1 YIYIYIYI
9 YRDDIIG
16 ILLHFLL
23 LITHTYVLS
32 YSKQWARDFPGAK
45 CVAIGNRGGSY
56 PPSVSHPQNA
66 VAGAD
71 APPRRHRQTSV
82 RARRKSDSTR
92 VISCGFMAG
101 STATSTDQRLNPSWI
116 AWIMSVS
123 CGKRCLVSNLLLSP
137 AEEYLGRERRARVL
151 DIGCAS
157 DTWTMEMA
165 KLYPH
170 CELIG
175 INISSTIPSD
185 TDSRN
190 IVYTDSGICDGLPFE
205 DESFDFVM
213 MRTMTLALRRKE
225 WPVIM
230 KEIFR
235 VTKQNGV
242 VQLLEAVGRYVT
254 TDPEAAEFTEK
265 VLMALGAQGQD
276 PLAGERLHRFLADSG
291 FAVIQREKRSVPM
304 GWNCKVD
311 GIMLEDTL
319 RVAMAAKP
327 HLVSGFRGNGEKYE
341 NQIRD
346 MLKRYQA
353 SNSYV
358 NFYAAIGRKHIVV

>member
-1 YIYIYIYI
+1 MGQGFS
-9 YRDDIIG
+9 RC
-16 ILLHFLL
+16 
-23 LITHTYVLS
+23 
-32 YSKQWARDFPGAK
+32 KM
-45 CVAIGNRGGSY
+45 CGNWQ
-56 PPSVSHPQNA
+56 PW
-66 VAGAD
+66 
-71 APPRRHRQTSV
+71 
-82 RARRKSDSTR
+82 R
-92 VISCGFMAG
+92 VIPPKRVAPSKRGRRCRR
-101 STATSTDQRLNPSWI
+101 SSDETSTNFCSCTSRIRQHPGNFMWI
-116 AWIMSVS
+116 HGRQYRNVD
-123 CGKRCLVSNLLLSP
+123 RP
-137 AEEYLGRERRARVL
+137 EAEPEL
-151 DIGCAS
+151 DSLDHECFLWKAVFGDCAS

-190 IVYTDSGICDGLPFE
+190 IVYADSGICDGLPFE